1 MNPNNSWQG
10 LKRRVGVWNLKEIP
24 HLPPVVTI
32 CILSPLLSSTILLH
46 CGTIWPNRSGSNFPT
61 YRLVAWR
68 HQPSA
73 EPVLTNHQMRFSFAP
88 ESDSTRG
95 LMNWTWV
102 RRLHF
107 LKYYHIP
114 EKTMGWY
121 TRDWKF
127 VIWPRC
133 FVHDSHKG
141 ILCGFRSQ
149 LGSQKNK
156 TCISKCVGRW

>member
-1 MNPNNSWQG
+1 MNHNNSWQG
-10 LKRRVGVWNLKEIP
+10 LKRRVGVWDLKEIP

-73 EPVLTNHQMRFSFAP
+73 EPVLTNHQLRFSFAP

-114 EKTMGWY
+114 EKQWV
-121 TRDWKF
+121 D
-127 VIWPRC
+127 
-133 FVHDSHKG
+133 
-141 ILCGFRSQ
+141 ILETESLLYDRGVLSMTATKAYYVASGLNWVPKRTKHVFQ
-149 LGSQKNK
+149 N
-156 TCISKCVGRW
+156 V